1 MYLTLV
7 GLNEKERVRARS
19 SLDFRA
25 VAEVIRRAEVIRC
38 LPNVS
43 SHTITSNRGRDS
55 SFTDRHRG
63 WNRHRFTPL
72 ETNLKVDFVVNGLPK
87 FLGGFWLP
95 MLGQIILLDL
105 GRVAFP
111 KE

>member
-7 GLNEKERVRARS
+7 GLNKKERVRARS

-25 VAEVIRRAEVIRC
+25 VAEVIRS

-43 SHTITSNRGRDS
+43 LHTITSNRGRDS

-72 ETNLKVDFVVNGLPK
+72 EISLKVDFSVNGLPK
-87 FLGGFWLP
+87 FLGGLWLP

-105 GRVAFP
+105 GRVSFP